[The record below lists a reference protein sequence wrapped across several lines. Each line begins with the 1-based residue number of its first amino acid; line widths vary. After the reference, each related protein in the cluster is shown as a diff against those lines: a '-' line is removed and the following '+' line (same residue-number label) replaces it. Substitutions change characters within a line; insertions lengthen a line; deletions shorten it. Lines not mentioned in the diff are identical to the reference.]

1 MRVMVI
7 VKANK
12 DSEAGIMPSPE
23 LIAEMGKFNQALI
36 RRRNHARRRA
46 AGSSQAAGVR
56 ASPSPAWTAACNGVH
71 SKTSASSPPA
81 TGSGRSRT
89 STRRSTGS
97 SAAPTRCPAPRPSRS
112 ANCSRWRISP
122 DLRRARPLQAAA
134 QEHAGFAERRRFRF
148 IDDEFAF
155 LDVVADPARRT
166 NVCVHNERRRGSASA
181 AMARGGA
188 AATTVARATY
198 ASRLRPLFGVLADWQ
213 WATLEQHRSIETVAL
228 Q

>member
-1 MRVMVI
+1 
-7 VKANK
+7 
-12 DSEAGIMPSPE
+12 MPSPE

-166 NVCVHNERRRGSASA
+166 NVCVHNERRRGSA
-181 AMARGGA
+181 
-188 AATTVARATY
+188 ARATY

-213 WATLEQHRSIETVAL
+213 WATLEQHRNLWRQREPDREKCMTRNGRAVFAPAAGSAGAL
-228 Q
+228 RWGHG